1 MFSICL
7 TKLPWAQTA
16 SATKR
21 AEAAEALAR
30 SWRAGGLTE
39 DARRDAERAM
49 MTLLDDPA
57 PLVRQRL
64 AEYFAAQTHAPRAL
78 VSALASDQSDIAAP
92 VLAHSPLLS
101 DAELIDIAATGDAL
115 AQEAIAHRLQ
125 LSASVCAALAE
136 VGASAA
142 AIALARNP
150 GADIP
155 EFSLRRLVT
164 RLGEIPE
171 LREALLSRRR
181 LPAAVRSE
189 LIAATARCLQT
200 LVLERG
206 WLNETRA
213 TLALREARDRA
224 NVVLAYDA
232 ADHANAGL
240 RDLVAHLRRSEQLT
254 ASLVLRALLS
264 GQRALFEAALV
275 ELSGLRAE
283 KIAGLLRHFTGAGF
297 AALFARAGLPQKY
310 LPVFRAALAAGQIYE
325 QGQATPNDGPRLSLA
340 MIENVVAVCDA
351 LNDGE
356 LDRLMALLRRFEL
369 EAALED
375 ARDEIRRI
383 DQTARTEMILA
394 PRQPPKGV
402 ERGPLIDLSVFETSL
417 LSAA

>member
-1 MFSICL
+1 V
-7 TKLPWAQTA
+7 PWAQTA

-21 AEAAEALAR
+21 ADAAEALAR

-49 MTLLDDPA
+49 MALLDDPA
-57 PLVRQRL
+57 PLVRRRL
-64 AEYFAAQTHAPRAL
+64 AEFFAAQTHAPRAL
-78 VSALASDQSDIAAP
+78 VSALAADQSDIAAP

-115 AQEAIAHRLQ
+115 AQEAIAHRSP
-125 LSASVCAALAE
+125 LSANVCAALAE

-150 GADIP
+150 GAEIP

-171 LREALLSRRR
+171 LREALLARRH
-181 LPAAVRSE
+181 LPATVRSE
-189 LIAATARCLQT
+189 LIAATARCLQA

-206 WLNETRA
+206 WLSETRVMH
-213 TLALREARDRA
+213 ALREARDRA
-224 NVVLAYDA
+224 NVVIASDA
-232 ADHANAGL
+232 ADNANAGL
-240 RDLVAHLRRSEQLT
+240 RELVAHLRRSEQLT

-264 GQRALFEAALV
+264 GHRGLFEAALV

-283 KIAGLLRHFTGAGF
+283 KVAGLLRNYTGAGF
-297 AALFARAGLPQKY
+297 AALFTRAGLPPKY
-310 LPVFRAALAAGQIYE
+310 LPAFRAALAAGQTHGRA
-325 QGQATPNDGPRLSLA
+325 QTLANDGPRLSLA

-356 LDRLMALLRRFEL
+356 LDRLLALLRRFEL

-402 ERGPLIDLSVFETSL
+402 ERGPLIDLSAFEISF